1 MTENKEFLENLQKT
15 IIDGI
20 QDRKGR
26 SVTVVDMSD
35 IEAAATSTFI
45 IAEGSSP
52 MHVSA
57 VADSVRDYV
66 LEHADVKPFNYDG
79 YTNSEWIVIDYGS
92 ILVHIFVPDARQR
105 YNLEE
110 LWSDAVITNVP
121 DLD

>member
-45 IAEGSSP
+45 IAEGTSP
-52 MHVSA
+52 MQVSA
-57 VADSVRDYV
+57 VADSVRYYV
-66 LEHADVKPFNYDG
+66 LEHADVTPCNYDG
-79 YTNSEWIVIDYGS
+79 YSNAEGIVIDYGS
-92 ILVHIFVPDARQR
+92 ILVHIFGPDARQR